1 MANSATAS
9 ARVAEPVPRPSP
21 DCEALCALFD
31 ELFLASENTRLVK
44 GGDEPVYLPA
54 DAECP
59 EHRIVFRLDY
69 APSALH
75 EIAHWCIAGAQR
87 RLLPDY
93 GYWYSPDGR
102 DDATQREFERLEARP
117 QALEWLLNDACGM
130 RFRPSIDNLDGAA
143 GDTRA
148 FAAAIAREAAAYCV
162 NGLPPR
168 AARLH
173 AALAA
178 RFGGRAV
185 LRAEDYASRR
195 LLDGDG

>member
-1 MANSATAS
+1 MHQRGQIACLGAVLERHAGG
-9 ARVAEPVPRPSP
+9 AMLVGQLEPRVEQVHAAV
-21 DCEALCALFD
+21 
-31 ELFLASENTRLVK
+31 
-44 GGDEPVYLPA
+44 
-54 DAECP
+54 
-59 EHRIVFRLDY
+59 
-69 APSALH
+69 
-75 EIAHWCIAGAQR
+75 AHPGAQR

-102 DDATQREFERLEARP
+102 NAAAQREFERLEARP
-117 QALEWLLNDACGM
+117 QALEWLLNEACGL

-185 LRAEDYASRR
+185 LRPGDYALQR
-195 LLDGDG
+195 LLEGGG

>member
-9 ARVAEPVPRPSP
+9 ARAAERVPHSPP
-21 DCEALCALFD
+21 DCDALCALFD

-54 DAECP
+54 DAQCP

-75 EIAHWCIAGAQR
+75 EIAHWCIAGTER
-87 RLLPDY
+87 RLLLDY

-102 DDATQREFERLEARP
+102 DATTQREFERLEARP
-117 QALEWLLNDACGM
+117 QALEWLLNEACGM
-130 RFRPSIDNLDGAA
+130 RFRPSIDNLDGAP
-143 GDTRA
+143 GDLRS

-178 RFGGRAV
+178 RFGGRAP
-185 LRAEDYASRR
+185 LRPGDYDARR
-195 LLDGDG
+195 LLDGGA

>member
-1 MANSATAS
+1 MANSSIAS
-9 ARVAEPVPRPSP
+9 ARAAEPVPHSPP
-21 DCEALCALFD
+21 DCDALCALFD
-31 ELFLASENTRLVK
+31 ELFLASENTRLVR

-54 DAECP
+54 DAGCSA
-59 EHRIVFRLDY
+59 HRIVFRLDY
-69 APSALH
+69 TPSALH

-102 DDATQREFERLEARP
+102 DAATQREFERLEARP
-117 QALEWLLNDACGM
+117 QALEWLLHEACGM

-143 GDTRA
+143 GDVHA
-148 FAAAIAREAAAYCV
+148 FAAAIAREAAAWCV

-178 RFGGRAV
+178 RFGGRAE
-185 LRAEDYASRR
+185 LRPADYAARR
-195 LLDGDG
+195 LLDVGS

>member
-9 ARVAEPVPRPSP
+9 ARAAEPVPHPPP
-21 DCEALCALFD
+21 DCDALCALFD
-31 ELFLASENTRLVK
+31 ELFLASENTRLVQ

-54 DAECP
+54 DAGCP

-75 EIAHWCIAGAQR
+75 EIAHWCIAGAAR
-87 RLLPDY
+87 RQLLDY

-102 DDATQREFERLEARP
+102 DAPTQREFERLEARP
-117 QALEWLLNDACGM
+117 QALEWLLNEACGM
-130 RFRPSIDNLDGAA
+130 RFRPSVDNLHGAP
-143 GDTRA
+143 GDLPA

-178 RFGGRAV
+178 HFGGRAT
-185 LRAEDYASRR
+185 LRPEDHDARR
-195 LLDGDG
+195 LLDGGG

>member
-9 ARVAEPVPRPSP
+9 ARVAEPVPPSP

-75 EIAHWCIAGAQR
+75 EIATVHR
-87 RLLPDY
+87 
-93 GYWYSPDGR
+93 GR
-102 DDATQREFERLEARP
+102 AT
-117 QALEWLLNDACGM
+117 
-130 RFRPSIDNLDGAA
+130 
-143 GDTRA
+143 
-148 FAAAIAREAAAYCV
+148 
-162 NGLPPR
+162 PP
-168 AARLH
+168 AARL
-173 AALAA
+173 
-178 RFGGRAV
+178 
-185 LRAEDYASRR
+185 R
-195 LLDGDG
+195 LLVQPRRPR

>member
-9 ARVAEPVPRPSP
+9 ARAAEPVPHPPP
-21 DCEALCALFD
+21 DCDALCTLFD
-31 ELFLASENTRLVK
+31 ELFLASENTRLVQ

-54 DAECP
+54 DAGCP

-75 EIAHWCIAGAQR
+75 EIAHWCIAGAAR
-87 RLLPDY
+87 RQLLDY

-102 DDATQREFERLEARP
+102 DAPTQREFERLEARP
-117 QALEWLLNDACGM
+117 QALEWLLNEACGM
-130 RFRPSIDNLDGAA
+130 RFRPSVDNLHGAP
-143 GDTRA
+143 GDLPA

-178 RFGGRAV
+178 RFGGRAT
-185 LRAEDYASRR
+185 LRPEDHDARR
-195 LLDGDG
+195 LLDGGG

>member
-1 MANSATAS
+1 MVMETQAPKRHLPLVGAPAPTAI
-9 ARVAEPVPRPSP
+9 
-21 DCEALCALFD
+21 D
-31 ELFLASENTRLVK
+31 
-44 GGDEPVYLPA
+44 A
-54 DAECP
+54 DVD
-59 EHRIVFRLDY
+59 I
-69 APSALH
+69 
-75 EIAHWCIAGAQR
+75 
-87 RLLPDY
+87 
-93 GYWYSPDGR
+93 
-102 DDATQREFERLEARP
+102 DAAMREFERLEARP
-117 QALEWLLNDACGM
+117 QALEWLLNEACGL

-185 LRAEDYASRR
+185 LRPGDYALQR
-195 LLDGDG
+195 LLEGGG